1 MGGLPGPAVIGGPPA
16 MHPGMGPGCP
26 PPGMGPGLGT
36 VDGPLPGA
44 FVPPLRDSDNLPGP
58 PSPSTR
64 ILQFAFRSQHAEPN
78 SLEWKRRLH

>member
-26 PPGMGPGLGT
+26 PPGMGLGLGT
-36 VDGPLPGA
+36 IDGPLPGA

-64 ILQFAFRSQHAEPN
+64 ILRFAFRSQHAEPN